1 MFTPSYRAHGIRC
14 ARGASSAVLSFQSS
28 FQLSESIS
36 PEPNLLCTIPSQYVA
51 SGDHR
56 YTSKD
61 ANTLNSSMDFTL
73 SLKSQLSCCHLGSI
87 LTSCIQLKKFFFFLF
102 QNSQKC
108 ATQSKT
114 QLHSKWNTPLTSVL
128 VSSYVQLRAVSVYI
142 LTVRIFPSTNQLQHP
157 FNTHYSS
164 LE

>member
-61 ANTLNSSMDFTL
+61 ANTPNSSMDFTL
-73 SLKSQLSCCHLGSI
+73 SLKSQLSCYHLDSI
-87 LTSCIQLKKFFFFLF
+87 LTSCIQLKKFFFFSF
-102 QNSQKC
+102 PKQSEVCNPKQNSI
-108 ATQSKT
+108 TQ
-114 QLHSKWNTPLTSVL
+114 QMEY
-128 VSSYVQLRAVSVYI
+128 SSHICSSFQLRAAQSSFCVYI
-142 LTVRIFPSTNQLQHP
+142 NSPHISLHEPVRTSF
-157 FNTHYSS
+157 
-164 LE
+164 

>member
-61 ANTLNSSMDFTL
+61 ANTPNRSMDFTL

-87 LTSCIQLKKFFFFLF
+87 LTSCIQLKKFFFFFSKIVRSVQPKAKLNYTANGILLSHLF
-102 QNSQKC
+102 QFP
-108 ATQSKT
+108 ATC
-114 QLHSKWNTPLTSVL
+114 
-128 VSSYVQLRAVSVYI
+128 SSEQFLCIY
-142 LTVRIFPSTNQLQHP
+142 
-157 FNTHYSS
+157 
-164 LE
+164 